1 MLAAKTQYSCGF
13 IANERM

>member
-1 MLAAKTQYSCGF
+1 MLAAKTQYSCCF